1 MAVYGRIEEVSET
14 IQSNEIEN
22 RLDRN
27 LESHVEK
34 EEQVAFPFFRLII
47 GSTIATVFSVVIPL
61 LLDMVSPSQ
70 AQDLYIGWALHQGG
84 QLYSSYY
91 AGQGLLY
98 YLLLY
103 ITQGG
108 ILFALVEWLAL
119 LGGGY
124 FLFSATDYLTGQ
136 RDQAKQLLTIFYI
149 LVSGLGFGGGYATI
163 LALPFLFAG
172 FSLVA
177 RYLSNPNNDKG
188 FLRLGILLALSFFIE
203 PLTSLLFTVVVTIGL
218 FIFNVGHGRFIHGIY
233 QFFTTAL
240 GFSLLFYPLGYY
252 VIISGG
258 FGEALGSLLYPIDSL
273 QIFTNP
279 QLIDHLLFYGLLT
292 FGLGALVLV
301 FLGLFQSKASRLYV
315 ISVPASF
322 VFLFALVLLIFS
334 QEPLHGSRLILILP
348 FLLLLLMTSIRG
360 KHSSRGDRRRRRE
373 EVPNLWKKFMRG
385 NLYLPILVVVYLIA
399 VPFVARFVLH
409 PASYSEQHQ
418 VVDRIRQETSEGD
431 QIYIWDS
438 HVQIYKES
446 QRLSGSMFPSPLLYT
461 NTEENKT
468 SLINDLK
475 ENQPKVIVVN
485 DKVALWSEVE
495 TLLKENYQQVKTD
508 YSEFKVYK
516 IKQ

>member
-14 IQSNEIEN
+14 IQSNDIEN

-47 GSTIATVFSVVIPL
+47 GSTIATFFSVVIPL
-61 LLDMVSPSQ
+61 LFDMVSPSQ
-70 AQDLYIGWALHQGG
+70 AQDLYIGWAWHQGG

-91 AGQGLLY
+91 ASHGLIY

-124 FLFSATDYLTGQ
+124 FLFSSTDYLTGQ
-136 RDQAKQLLTIFYI
+136 REQAKQLLTIFYI

-172 FSLVA
+172 FSFIA
-177 RYLSNPNNDKG
+177 AYLSNPNHDKG
-188 FLRLGILLALSFFIE
+188 FLRLGIFLALSFFIE
-203 PLTSLLFTVVVTIGL
+203 PLTSLFFIAVVTIGL
-218 FIFNVGHGRFIHGIY
+218 FVFNVGHGRLAHGVY
-233 QFFTTAL
+233 QFFAAAL
-240 GFSLLFYPLGYY
+240 GFSLIFYPVGYY
-252 VIISGG
+252 VLASGG

-273 QIFTNP
+273 QVLNP
-279 QLIDHLLFYGLLT
+279 QLMDNVVFYGLLT
-292 FGLGALVLV
+292 FGLGALFLV
-301 FLGLFQSKASRLYV
+301 FLGLFQSKTSRLYV

-322 VFLFALVLLIFS
+322 TFLFVLALLLFS

-348 FLLLLLMTSIRG
+348 FLLLLLITSIRG
-360 KHSSRGDRRRRRE
+360 EHSGRIARRRRRE
-373 EVPNLWKKFMRG
+373 EVPTLWKKFMKG

-418 VVDRIRQETSEGD
+418 VVDRVKQETSEGD

-446 QRLSGSMFPSPLLYT
+446 QRLAGSMFPSPLLYT

-475 ENQPKVIVVN
+475 ENQPKLIVVN
-485 DKVALWSEVE
+485 DKVAFWSEVE

-508 YSEFKVYK
+508 YSESKVYK
-516 IKQ
+516 LK

>member
-47 GSTIATVFSVVIPL
+47 GSTIATIFSVVLPL

-108 ILFALVEWLAL
+108 ILFALVEWLAF

-124 FLFSATDYLTGQ
+124 FLLSATDYLTGQ

-163 LALPFLFAG
+163 LALPFLIAG

-177 RYLSNPNNDKG
+177 GYLANPNHDKG
-188 FLRLGILLALSFFIE
+188 FLRLGIFLALAFFIE

-218 FIFNVGHGRFIHGIY
+218 FVFNVGHGRFIHGIY
-233 QFFTTAL
+233 QFFATAL

-258 FGEALGSLLYPIDSL
+258 FGEAQESLLYPITSL
-273 QIFTNP
+273 QIFTNS
-279 QLIDHLLFYGLLT
+279 QLMDHLLFYGLLT
-292 FGLGALVLV
+292 FGLGALVLI

-322 VFLFALVLLIFS
+322 VFLFGLLLLIFS
-334 QEPLHGSRLILILP
+334 QEPLHGSHLILILP

-360 KHSSRGDRRRRRE
+360 EHSGRMARRRRRE
-373 EVPNLWKKFMRG
+373 EVPTLWKKFMRG

-418 VVDRIRQETSEGD
+418 VVDRIKQETSEGD
-431 QIYIWDS
+431 RIYIWDS

-446 QRLSGSMFPSPLLYT
+446 QRLAGSMFLSPLLYT

-475 ENQPKVIVVN
+475 ENQPKMILVN
-485 DKVALWSEVE
+485 DKVPVWSEVE
-495 TLLKENYQQVKTD
+495 TILKENYQQVKTD

-516 IKQ
+516 IK

>member
-47 GSTIATVFSVVIPL
+47 GSTIATFFSVVIPL

-70 AQDLYIGWALHQGG
+70 AQDLYIGWAWHQGG

-91 AGQGLLY
+91 ASHGLIY

-124 FLFSATDYLTGQ
+124 FLFSSTDYLTGQ
-136 RDQAKQLLTIFYI
+136 REQAKQLLTIFYI

-172 FSLVA
+172 FSFIA
-177 RYLSNPNNDKG
+177 AYLSNPNHDKG
-188 FLRLGILLALSFFIE
+188 FLRLGIFLALSFFIE
-203 PLTSLLFTVVVTIGL
+203 PLTSLFFIAVVTIGL
-218 FIFNVGHGRFIHGIY
+218 FVFNVGHGRLAHGVY
-233 QFFTTAL
+233 QFFAAAL
-240 GFSLLFYPLGYY
+240 GFSLIFYPVGYY
-252 VIISGG
+252 VLASGG

-273 QIFTNP
+273 QVLNP
-279 QLIDHLLFYGLLT
+279 QLMDNVVFYGLLT
-292 FGLGALVLV
+292 FGLGALFLV

-322 VFLFALVLLIFS
+322 TFLFVLALLLFS

-348 FLLLLLMTSIRG
+348 FLLLLLITSIRG
-360 KHSSRGDRRRRRE
+360 EHSGRIARRRRRE
-373 EVPNLWKKFMRG
+373 EVPTLWKKFMRG

-418 VVDRIRQETSEGD
+418 VVDRIKQETSEGD

-446 QRLSGSMFPSPLLYT
+446 QRLAGSMFSSPLFYT

-475 ENQPKVIVVN
+475 ENQPKLIVVN
-485 DKVALWSEVE
+485 DKVPVWSEVE

-516 IKQ
+516 IK

>member
-34 EEQVAFPFFRLII
+34 EERVAFPFFRLII
-47 GSTIATVFSVVIPL
+47 GSTIATIFSVVIPL

-177 RYLSNPNNDKG
+177 GYLSNPNHDKG
-188 FLRLGILLALSFFIE
+188 FLRLGIFLALSFFIE
-203 PLTSLLFTVVVTIGL
+203 PLTSLLFTAVVTIGL
-218 FIFNVGHGRFIHGIY
+218 FVFNVGHGRFIHGIY

-258 FGEALGSLLYPIDSL
+258 FEEALSRFLYPFTSMMA
-273 QIFTNP
+273 FTNP
-279 QLIDHLLFYGLLT
+279 QLAENALFYGLLT
-292 FGLGALVLV
+292 FGLGTFILV

-315 ISVPASF
+315 VSVPASF
-322 VFLFALVLLIFS
+322 VFLFALVLLLFS

-360 KHSSRGDRRRRRE
+360 KHSARGARYRRRE

-385 NLYLPILVVVYLIA
+385 NLYLPILVVFYLIV

-409 PASYSEQHQ
+409 PASYGEQHQ
-418 VVDRIRQETSEGD
+418 VVDRVKQETSEGD
-431 QIYIWDS
+431 KIYIWDS
-438 HVQIYKES
+438 HVQMYKES
-446 QRLSGSMFPSPLLYT
+446 QRLAGSMFTSPLLYT
-461 NTEENKT
+461 NTEENKA
-468 SLINDLK
+468 SLIHDLK
-475 ENQPKVIVVN
+475 ENQPKLIVVN

-495 TLLKENYQQVKTD
+495 TLLKENYQPVKAD

-516 IKQ
+516 IK

>member
-47 GSTIATVFSVVIPL
+47 GSTIATFFSVVIPL

-70 AQDLYIGWALHQGG
+70 AQDLYIGWAWHQGG

-91 AGQGLLY
+91 ASHGLIY

-124 FLFSATDYLTGQ
+124 FLFSSTDYLTGQ
-136 RDQAKQLLTIFYI
+136 REQAKQLLTIFYI

-172 FSLVA
+172 FSFIA
-177 RYLSNPNNDKG
+177 AYLSNPNHDKG
-188 FLRLGILLALSFFIE
+188 FLRLGIFLALSFFIE
-203 PLTSLLFTVVVTIGL
+203 PLTSLFFIAVVTIGL
-218 FIFNVGHGRFIHGIY
+218 FVFNVGHGRLAHGVY
-233 QFFTTAL
+233 QFFAAAL
-240 GFSLLFYPLGYY
+240 GFSLIFYPVGYY
-252 VIISGG
+252 VLASGG

-273 QIFTNP
+273 QVLNP
-279 QLIDHLLFYGLLT
+279 QLMDNVVFYGLLT
-292 FGLGALVLV
+292 FGLGALFLV

-322 VFLFALVLLIFS
+322 TFLFVLALLLFS

-360 KHSSRGDRRRRRE
+360 EHSGRIARRRRRE
-373 EVPNLWKKFMRG
+373 EVPTLWKKFMRG

-399 VPFVARFVLH
+399 IPLVARFVLH

-418 VVDRIRQETSEGD
+418 VVDRIKQETSEGD

-446 QRLSGSMFPSPLLYT
+446 QRLAGSMFSSPLLYT

-475 ENQPKVIVVN
+475 ENQSKMILVN
-485 DKVALWSEVE
+485 DKVPVWSEVE
-495 TLLKENYQQVKTD
+495 TILKENYQQVKTD

-516 IKQ
+516 IK

>member
-47 GSTIATVFSVVIPL
+47 GSTIATIFSVVLPL

-108 ILFALVEWLAL
+108 ILFALVEWLAF

-177 RYLSNPNNDKG
+177 RYLSNPNHDKG
-188 FLRLGILLALSFFIE
+188 FLRLGIFLALAFFIE

-218 FIFNVGHGRFIHGIY
+218 FVFNVGHGRFIHGIY
-233 QFFTTAL
+233 QFFATAL

-258 FGEALGSLLYPIDSL
+258 FGEAQESLLYPITSL
-273 QIFTNP
+273 QIFTNS
-279 QLIDHLLFYGLLT
+279 QLMDHLLFYGLLT
-292 FGLGALVLV
+292 FGLGALVLI

-322 VFLFALVLLIFS
+322 VFLFGLVLLIFS
-334 QEPLHGSRLILILP
+334 QEPLHGSHLILILP

-360 KHSSRGDRRRRRE
+360 KHSDRGARCRRRE
-373 EVPNLWKKFMRG
+373 GVPTLWKKFMRG

-418 VVDRIRQETSEGD
+418 VVDRIKQETSEGD
-431 QIYIWDS
+431 RIYIWDS

-446 QRLSGSMFPSPLLYT
+446 QRLAGSMFSSPLLYT
-461 NTEENKT
+461 NIEENKT

-475 ENQPKVIVVN
+475 ENQPKMILVN
-485 DKVALWSEVE
+485 DKVPVWSEVE
-495 TLLKENYQQVKTD
+495 TILKENYQPVKTD

-516 IKQ
+516 IK

>member
-47 GSTIATVFSVVIPL
+47 GSTIATIFSVILPL

-124 FLFSATDYLTGQ
+124 FLFSSTEYLTGQ
-136 RDQAKQLLTIFYI
+136 REQAKQLLTIFYI
-149 LVSGLGFGGGYATI
+149 LVSGIGFGGGYATI
-163 LALPFLFAG
+163 VALPFLFAG

-177 RYLSNPNNDKG
+177 PYLSNPNHDKG
-188 FLRLGILLALSFFIE
+188 FLRLGIFLALSFFIE
-203 PLTSLLFTVVVTIGL
+203 PLTSLFFIAVVTIGL
-218 FIFNVGHGRFIHGIY
+218 FVFNVGHGRLAHGVY
-233 QFFTTAL
+233 QFFAAAL
-240 GFSLLFYPLGYY
+240 GFSLIFYPVGYY
-252 VIISGG
+252 VLASGG

-273 QIFTNP
+273 QVLNP
-279 QLIDHLLFYGLLT
+279 QLMDNVVFYGLLT
-292 FGLGALVLV
+292 FGLGALFLV

-322 VFLFALVLLIFS
+322 TFLFVLALLLFS

-360 KHSSRGDRRRRRE
+360 KHSARGARRLRRE
-373 EVPNLWKKFMRG
+373 DVPTLWKKFMKG

-399 VPFVARFVLH
+399 IPFVARFVLH
-409 PASYSEQHQ
+409 PASYREQHQ
-418 VVDRIRQETSEGD
+418 VVDRVKQEVSEGD

-438 HVQIYKES
+438 HVQMYKES
-446 QRLSGSMFPSPLLYT
+446 QRLAGSMFTSPLLYT
-461 NTEENKT
+461 NTEENKAG
-468 SLINDLK
+468 LIHDLK
-475 ENQPKVIVVN
+475 ENQPKLVVVN

-516 IKQ
+516 IK

>member
-1 MAVYGRIEEVSET
+1 MAVYGRIEEVSEM

-47 GSTIATVFSVVIPL
+47 GSTIATIFSVVLPL

-91 AGQGLLY
+91 AGQGLIY

-108 ILFALVEWLAL
+108 ILFALVEWLAF

-136 RDQAKQLLTIFYI
+136 RDQAKQFLTIFYI

-177 RYLSNPNNDKG
+177 RYLSNPNHDKG
-188 FLRLGILLALSFFIE
+188 FLRLGIFLALAFFIE

-218 FIFNVGHGRFIHGIY
+218 FVFNVRHGRFIHGIY
-233 QFFTTAL
+233 QFFATAL

-258 FGEALGSLLYPIDSL
+258 FGEAQESLLYPITSL
-273 QIFTNP
+273 QIFTNS
-279 QLIDHLLFYGLLT
+279 QLMDHLLFYGLLT
-292 FGLGALVLV
+292 FGLGALVLI

-322 VFLFALVLLIFS
+322 VFLFGLVLLIFS
-334 QEPLHGSRLILILP
+334 QEPLHGSHLILILP

-360 KHSSRGDRRRRRE
+360 EHSGRMARRRRRE
-373 EVPNLWKKFMRG
+373 EVPTLWKKFMRG
-385 NLYLPILVVVYLIA
+385 NLYLPIIVVVYLIA

-418 VVDRIRQETSEGD
+418 VVDRIKQETSEGD
-431 QIYIWDS
+431 RIYIWDS

-446 QRLSGSMFPSPLLYT
+446 QRLAGSMFSSPLLYT

-475 ENQPKVIVVN
+475 ENQPKMILVN
-485 DKVALWSEVE
+485 DKVPVWSEVE
-495 TLLKENYQQVKTD
+495 TILKENYQQIKTD

-516 IKQ
+516 IK

>member
-14 IQSNEIEN
+14 IQSDGIEN

-27 LESHVEK
+27 LESNLEK
-34 EEQVAFPFFRLII
+34 EERLAFPFFRLII
-47 GSTIATVFSVVIPL
+47 GSTIATVFSVVLPL

-91 AGQGLLY
+91 ASQGLLY

-124 FLFSATDYLTGQ
+124 FLFSATNYLTGQ
-136 RDQAKQLLTIFYI
+136 RDQAKQLLTIFYL

-163 LALPFLFAG
+163 VALPFLFAG

-177 RYLSNPNNDKG
+177 GYLANPNHDKG
-188 FLRLGILLALSFFIE
+188 FLRLGIFLALSFFIE
-203 PLTSLLFTVVVTIGL
+203 PLTSLLFIAVVTIGL
-218 FIFNVGHGRFIHGIY
+218 LVFNIGHGRFIHGIY
-233 QFFTTAL
+233 QFFATAL

-258 FGEALGSLLYPIDSL
+258 FGEAQESLLYPITSL
-273 QIFTNP
+273 QIFTNS
-279 QLIDHLLFYGLLT
+279 QLMDHLLFYGLLT
-292 FGLGALVLV
+292 FVLGALVLI

-322 VFLFALVLLIFS
+322 VFLFGLVLLIFS
-334 QEPLHGSRLILILP
+334 QEPLHGSHLILILP

-360 KHSSRGDRRRRRE
+360 EHSGRMARRRRRE
-373 EVPNLWKKFMRG
+373 EVPTLWKKFMRG

-399 VPFVARFVLH
+399 VPFVARLVLH

-418 VVDRIRQETSEGD
+418 VVDRIKQETSEGD

-446 QRLSGSMFPSPLLYT
+446 QRLAGSMFSSPLLYT

-475 ENQPKVIVVN
+475 ENQPKMILVN
-485 DKVALWSEVE
+485 DKVPVWSEVE
-495 TLLKENYQQVKTD
+495 TILKENYQQVKTD

-516 IKQ
+516 IK

>member
-91 AGQGLLY
+91 ASHGLLY

-136 RDQAKQLLTIFYI
+136 RDQAKQLLIIFYI

-163 LALPFLFAG
+163 LALPFLLAG

-188 FLRLGILLALSFFIE
+188 FLRLGLLLALSFFIE
-203 PLTSLLFTVVVTIGL
+203 PLTSLLFTAVVTIGL
-218 FIFNVGHGRFIHGIY
+218 FVFNVGHGRFIHGIY
-233 QFFTTAL
+233 QFFAAAL
-240 GFSLLFYPLGYY
+240 GFSLIFYPVGYY
-252 VIISGG
+252 VLASGG
-258 FGEALGSLLYPIDSL
+258 FGEALGSLLYPVDSL

-292 FGLGALVLV
+292 FGLGALVLI

-322 VFLFALVLLIFS
+322 VFLFGLLLLIFS
-334 QEPLHGSRLILILP
+334 QEPLHGSHLILILP

-360 KHSSRGDRRRRRE
+360 EHSGRMARRRRRE
-373 EVPNLWKKFMRG
+373 EVPTLWKKFMRG

-418 VVDRIRQETSEGD
+418 VVDRIKQETSEGD
-431 QIYIWDS
+431 RIYIWDS

-446 QRLSGSMFPSPLLYT
+446 QRLAGSMFSSPLLYT

-475 ENQPKVIVVN
+475 ENQPKMILVN
-485 DKVALWSEVE
+485 DKVPVWSEVE
-495 TLLKENYQQVKTD
+495 TILKENYQQVKTD

-516 IKQ
+516 IK

>member
-22 RLDRN
+22 RLDKN
-27 LESHVEK
+27 LESNLEK
-34 EEQVAFPFFRLII
+34 EERLAFPFFRLII
-47 GSTIATVFSVVIPL
+47 GSTIATVFSVVLPL

-103 ITQGG
+103 ITKGG

-163 LALPFLFAG
+163 VALPFLFAG

-177 RYLSNPNNDKG
+177 RYLSNPNHDKG
-188 FLRLGILLALSFFIE
+188 FLRLGLFLALSFFIE
-203 PLTSLLFTVVVTIGL
+203 PLTSLLFTVVVMIGL
-218 FIFNVGHGRFIHGIY
+218 LVFNVGHGRFIHGIY
-233 QFFTTAL
+233 QFFATAL

-258 FGEALGSLLYPIDSL
+258 FGEALSRFLYPFTSMIT
-273 QIFTNP
+273 FTNP
-279 QLIDHLLFYGLLT
+279 QLVENTLFYGLLT
-292 FGLGALVLV
+292 FGLGAFILI
-301 FLGLFQSKASRLYV
+301 FLGLFQSKASKLYV

-322 VFLFALVLLIFS
+322 VFLFVLALLLFS

-348 FLLLLLMTSIRG
+348 FLLLLLMASIRG
-360 KHSSRGDRRRRRE
+360 EHSGRIARRRRRE
-373 EVPNLWKKFMRG
+373 EVPTLWKKFMRG
-385 NLYLPILVVVYLIA
+385 NLYLPLLVVFYLIA
-399 VPFVARFVLH
+399 VSFVARFVLH

-418 VVDRIRQETSEGD
+418 VVDRIKQETSEGD

-446 QRLSGSMFPSPLLYT
+446 QRLAGSMFSSPLLYT

-475 ENQPKVIVVN
+475 ENQPKMILVN
-485 DKVALWSEVE
+485 DKVPVWSEVE
-495 TLLKENYQQVKTD
+495 TILKENYQQVKTD

-516 IKQ
+516 IK

>member
-1 MAVYGRIEEVSET
+1 MAVYGRIEEVFET

-27 LESHVEK
+27 IESHVEK

-203 PLTSLLFTVVVTIGL
+203 PLTSLLFTAVVTIGL
-218 FIFNVGHGRFIHGIY
+218 FVFNVGHGRFIHGIY

-258 FGEALGSLLYPIDSL
+258 FGEALSRFLYPFTSMMA
-273 QIFTNP
+273 FTNP
-279 QLIDHLLFYGLLT
+279 QLAENALFYGLLT
-292 FGLGALVLV
+292 FGLGTFILV

-322 VFLFALVLLIFS
+322 VLLFVLALLILS
-334 QEPLHGSRLILILP
+334 RELLYGSHLILILP

-360 KHSSRGDRRRRRE
+360 KHSARGARCRRRE
-373 EVPNLWKKFMRG
+373 EVPTLWKKFMRG
-385 NLYLPILVVVYLIA
+385 NLYLPILVVFYLIA
-399 VPFVARFVLH
+399 VPFVSRFVLH

-495 TLLKENYQQVKTD
+495 TLLKENYQQLKTD

-516 IKQ
+516 TK

>member
-1 MAVYGRIEEVSET
+1 MAVYGRIEEVSEM

-47 GSTIATVFSVVIPL
+47 GSTIATIFSVVLPL

-91 AGQGLLY
+91 AGQGLIY

-108 ILFALVEWLAL
+108 ILFALVEWLAF

-188 FLRLGILLALSFFIE
+188 FLRLGILFALSFFIE
-203 PLTSLLFTVVVTIGL
+203 PLTSLLFTAVVTIGL
-218 FIFNVGHGRFIHGIY
+218 FVFNVGHGRFIHGIY
-233 QFFTTAL
+233 QFFAAAL

-258 FGEALGSLLYPIDSL
+258 FGEAQESLLYPITSL
-273 QIFTNP
+273 QIFTNS
-279 QLIDHLLFYGLLT
+279 QLMDHLLFYGLLT
-292 FGLGALVLV
+292 FGLGALVLI

-322 VFLFALVLLIFS
+322 VFLFGLLLLIFS
-334 QEPLHGSRLILILP
+334 QEPLHGSHLILILP

-360 KHSSRGDRRRRRE
+360 EHSGRMARRRRRE
-373 EVPNLWKKFMRG
+373 EVPTLWKKFMRG

-418 VVDRIRQETSEGD
+418 VVDRIKQETSEGD
-431 QIYIWDS
+431 RIYIWDS

-446 QRLSGSMFPSPLLYT
+446 QRLAGSMFSSPLLYT

-475 ENQPKVIVVN
+475 ENQPKMILVN
-485 DKVALWSEVE
+485 DKVPVWSEVE
-495 TLLKENYQQVKTD
+495 TILKENYQQVKTD

-516 IKQ
+516 IK

>member
-1 MAVYGRIEEVSET
+1 MAAYGRIEEVSEM

-47 GSTIATVFSVVIPL
+47 GSTIATIFSVVLPL

-70 AQDLYIGWALHQGG
+70 AQDLYIGWALHRGG

-91 AGQGLLY
+91 AGQGLIY

-108 ILFALVEWLAL
+108 ILFALVEWLAF

-177 RYLSNPNNDKG
+177 RYLSNPNHDKG

-218 FIFNVGHGRFIHGIY
+218 FVFNVRHGRFIHGIY

-292 FGLGALVLV
+292 FGLGALVLI

-322 VFLFALVLLIFS
+322 VFLFGLVLLIFS
-334 QEPLHGSRLILILP
+334 QEPLHGSHLILILP

-360 KHSSRGDRRRRRE
+360 EHSGRMARRRRRE
-373 EVPNLWKKFMRG
+373 EVPTLWKKFMRG

-418 VVDRIRQETSEGD
+418 VVDRIKQETSEGD
-431 QIYIWDS
+431 RIYIWDS

-446 QRLSGSMFPSPLLYT
+446 QRLAGSMFSSPLLYT

-475 ENQPKVIVVN
+475 ENQPKMILVN
-485 DKVALWSEVE
+485 DKVPVWSEVE
-495 TLLKENYQQVKTD
+495 TILKENYQQIKTD

-516 IKQ
+516 IK

>member
-47 GSTIATVFSVVIPL
+47 GSTIATIFSVVLPL

-136 RDQAKQLLTIFYI
+136 RDQAKQLLIIFYI

-163 LALPFLFAG
+163 LALPFLLAG

-188 FLRLGILLALSFFIE
+188 FLRLGLLLALSFFIE
-203 PLTSLLFTVVVTIGL
+203 PLTSLLFTAVVTIGL
-218 FIFNVGHGRFIHGIY
+218 FVFNVGHGRFIHGIY
-233 QFFTTAL
+233 QFFAAAL
-240 GFSLLFYPLGYY
+240 GFSLIFYPVGYY
-252 VIISGG
+252 VLASGG
-258 FGEALGSLLYPIDSL
+258 FGEALGSLLYPVDSL

-292 FGLGALVLV
+292 FGLGALVLI

-322 VFLFALVLLIFS
+322 VFLFGLLLLIFS
-334 QEPLHGSRLILILP
+334 QEPLHGSHLILILP

-360 KHSSRGDRRRRRE
+360 EHSGRMARRRRRE
-373 EVPNLWKKFMRG
+373 EVPTLWKKFMRG

-418 VVDRIRQETSEGD
+418 VVDRIKQETSEGD
-431 QIYIWDS
+431 RIYIWDS

-446 QRLSGSMFPSPLLYT
+446 QRLAGSMFSSPLLYT

-475 ENQPKVIVVN
+475 ENQPKMLLVN
-485 DKVALWSEVE
+485 DKVPVWSEVE
-495 TLLKENYQQVKTD
+495 TILKENYQQVKTD

-516 IKQ
+516 IK

>member
-1 MAVYGRIEEVSET
+1 MAVYGKIEEVSEM

-47 GSTIATVFSVVIPL
+47 GSTIATIFSVVLPL

-136 RDQAKQLLTIFYI
+136 RDQAKQLLIIFYI

-163 LALPFLFAG
+163 LALPFLLAG

-188 FLRLGILLALSFFIE
+188 FLRLGLLLALSFFIE
-203 PLTSLLFTVVVTIGL
+203 PLTSLLFTAVVTIGL
-218 FIFNVGHGRFIHGIY
+218 FVFNVGHGRFIHGIY
-233 QFFTTAL
+233 QFFAAAL
-240 GFSLLFYPLGYY
+240 GFSLIFYPVGYY
-252 VIISGG
+252 VLASGG
-258 FGEALGSLLYPIDSL
+258 FGEALGSLLYPVDSL

-292 FGLGALVLV
+292 FGLGALVLI

-322 VFLFALVLLIFS
+322 VFLFGLLLLIFS
-334 QEPLHGSRLILILP
+334 QEPLHGSHLILILP

-360 KHSSRGDRRRRRE
+360 EHSGRMARRRRRE
-373 EVPNLWKKFMRG
+373 EVPTLWKKFMRG

-418 VVDRIRQETSEGD
+418 VVDRIKQETSEGD
-431 QIYIWDS
+431 RIYIWDS

-446 QRLSGSMFPSPLLYT
+446 QRLAGSMFSSPLLYT

-475 ENQPKVIVVN
+475 ENQPTMILVN
-485 DKVALWSEVE
+485 DKVPVWSEVE
-495 TLLKENYQQVKTD
+495 TILKENYQQVKTD

-516 IKQ
+516 IK

>member
-14 IQSNEIEN
+14 IQSDGIEN

-27 LESHVEK
+27 LESNLEK
-34 EEQVAFPFFRLII
+34 EERLAFPFFRLII
-47 GSTIATVFSVVIPL
+47 GSTIATIFSVVLPL

-84 QLYSSYY
+84 QLYSNYY
-91 AGQGLLY
+91 TSQGLLY

-149 LVSGLGFGGGYATI
+149 LVSGLGFGGGYGTI

-172 FSLVA
+172 LSFIA
-177 RYLSNPNNDKG
+177 AYLSNPNHDKG
-188 FLRLGILLALSFFIE
+188 FLRLGIFLALAFFIE
-203 PLTSLLFTVVVTIGL
+203 PLTSLLFTAVVTIGL
-218 FIFNVGHGRFIHGIY
+218 FVFNVGHGRFAHGVY
-233 QFFTTAL
+233 QFFAASL
-240 GFSLLFYPLGYY
+240 GFSLIFYPVGYY
-252 VIISGG
+252 VLVSGG
-258 FGEALGSLLYPIDSL
+258 FGEAQESLLYPITSF
-273 QIFTNP
+273 QIFTNS
-279 QLIDHLLFYGLLT
+279 QLMDHLLFYGLLT
-292 FGLGALVLV
+292 FGLGALILV
-301 FLGLFQSKASRLYV
+301 FLGLFQSKVSKLYV

-360 KHSSRGDRRRRRE
+360 KHSARGARRRRRE
-373 EVPNLWKKFMRG
+373 EIPTLWKKFMRG

-399 VPFVARFVLH
+399 IPFVARFVLH

-438 HVQIYKES
+438 HVQMYKES
-446 QRLSGSMFPSPLLYT
+446 QRLAGSMFPSPLL
-461 NTEENKT
+461 
-468 SLINDLK
+468 
-475 ENQPKVIVVN
+475 
-485 DKVALWSEVE
+485 
-495 TLLKENYQQVKTD
+495 
-508 YSEFKVYK
+508 
-516 IKQ
+516 

>member
-34 EEQVAFPFFRLII
+34 EEQVAFPFFRLVI
-47 GSTIATVFSVVIPL
+47 GSMVATMFSVVVPL

-124 FLFSATDYLTGQ
+124 FLFSSTDYLTGQ
-136 RDQAKQLLTIFYI
+136 REQAKQLLIIFYI
-149 LVSGLGFGGGYATI
+149 LVSGIGFGGGYATI

-172 FSLVA
+172 FSFVA
-177 RYLSNPNNDKG
+177 AYLSNPNHDKG
-188 FLRLGILLALSFFIE
+188 FLRLGIFLALSFFIE
-203 PLTSLLFTVVVTIGL
+203 PLTSLLFTAVVTIGL
-218 FIFNVGHGRFIHGIY
+218 FVFNVGHGRLVHGVY
-233 QFFTTAL
+233 QFFAAAL

-258 FGEALGSLLYPIDSL
+258 FGEAQESLLYPITSL
-273 QIFTNP
+273 QIFTNS
-279 QLIDHLLFYGLLT
+279 QLMDHLLFYGLLT
-292 FGLGALVLV
+292 FGLGALVLI

-322 VFLFALVLLIFS
+322 VFLFGLVLLIFS
-334 QEPLHGSRLILILP
+334 QEPLHGSHLILILP

-360 KHSSRGDRRRRRE
+360 EHSGRMARRRRRE
-373 EVPNLWKKFMRG
+373 EVPTLWKKFMRG

-409 PASYSEQHQ
+409 PASYSEQYQ
-418 VVDRIRQETSEGD
+418 VVDRIKQETSEGD

-446 QRLSGSMFPSPLLYT
+446 QRLAGSMFSSPLLYT

-475 ENQPKVIVVN
+475 ENQPKMILVN
-485 DKVALWSEVE
+485 DKVPVWSEVE
-495 TLLKENYQQVKTD
+495 TILKENYQQVKTD

-516 IKQ
+516 IK

>member
-1 MAVYGRIEEVSET
+1 MAVYGRIEEVSEM

-47 GSTIATVFSVVIPL
+47 GSTIATIFSVVLPL

-91 AGQGLLY
+91 AGQGLIY

-108 ILFALVEWLAL
+108 ILFALVEWLAF

-177 RYLSNPNNDKG
+177 RYLSNPNHDKG
-188 FLRLGILLALSFFIE
+188 FLRLGIFLALAFFIE

-218 FIFNVGHGRFIHGIY
+218 FVFNVGHGRFIHGIY
-233 QFFTTAL
+233 QFFATAL

-258 FGEALGSLLYPIDSL
+258 FGEAQESLLYPITSL
-273 QIFTNP
+273 QIFTNS
-279 QLIDHLLFYGLLT
+279 QLMDHLLFYGLLT
-292 FGLGALVLV
+292 FGLGALVLI

-322 VFLFALVLLIFS
+322 VFLFGLVLLIFS

-360 KHSSRGDRRRRRE
+360 EHSGRMARRRRRE
-373 EVPNLWKKFMRG
+373 EVPTLWKKFMRG
-385 NLYLPILVVVYLIA
+385 NLYLPILVVVYLIT

-418 VVDRIRQETSEGD
+418 VVDRIKQETSERD
-431 QIYIWDS
+431 RIYIWDS

-446 QRLSGSMFPSPLLYT
+446 QRLAGSMFSSPLLYT
-461 NTEENKT
+461 NIEENKT

-475 ENQPKVIVVN
+475 ENQPKMILVN
-485 DKVALWSEVE
+485 DKVPVWSEVE
-495 TLLKENYQQVKTD
+495 TILKENYQQLKAD

-516 IKQ
+516 IK

>member
-14 IQSNEIEN
+14 IQSDGIEN

-27 LESHVEK
+27 LESNLGK
-34 EEQVAFPFFRLII
+34 EERLAFPFFRLII
-47 GSTIATVFSVVIPL
+47 GSTIATVFSVVLPL

-177 RYLSNPNNDKG
+177 HYLSNPNNDKG

-203 PLTSLLFTVVVTIGL
+203 PLTSLLFTAVVTIGL
-218 FIFNVGHGRFIHGIY
+218 FVFNVGHGRFIHGIY

-258 FGEALGSLLYPIDSL
+258 FEEALSRFLYPFTSMMA
-273 QIFTNP
+273 FTNP
-279 QLIDHLLFYGLLT
+279 QLAENALFYGLLT
-292 FGLGALVLV
+292 FGLGTFILV

-322 VFLFALVLLIFS
+322 VLLFILALLLLS
-334 QEPLHGSRLILILP
+334 REPLHGSHLILILP

-360 KHSSRGDRRRRRE
+360 KHSARGARCRRRE
-373 EVPNLWKKFMRG
+373 EVPTLWKKFMRG
-385 NLYLPILVVVYLIA
+385 NLYLPILVVFYLIA

-516 IKQ
+516 IK

>member
-22 RLDRN
+22 RLDKN
-27 LESHVEK
+27 LESNLEK
-34 EEQVAFPFFRLII
+34 EERLAFPFFRLII
-47 GSTIATVFSVVIPL
+47 GSTIATIFSVVLPL

-91 AGQGLLY
+91 ASQGILY

-163 LALPFLFAG
+163 VALPFLFAG

-177 RYLSNPNNDKG
+177 RYLSNPNHDKG
-188 FLRLGILLALSFFIE
+188 FLRLGIFLALAFFIE

-218 FIFNVGHGRFIHGIY
+218 FVFNVGHGRFIHGIY
-233 QFFTTAL
+233 QFFATAL

-258 FGEALGSLLYPIDSL
+258 FGEALGSLLYPIASL
-273 QIFTNP
+273 QVFANP
-279 QLIDHLLFYGLLT
+279 KLMDNVVFYGLLT
-292 FGLGALVLV
+292 FGLGALFLV

-322 VFLFALVLLIFS
+322 VFLFVLALLLFS

-360 KHSSRGDRRRRRE
+360 EHSGRIARRRRRE
-373 EVPNLWKKFMRG
+373 EVPTLWKKFMRG
-385 NLYLPILVVVYLIA
+385 NLYLPILVVVYLITI
-399 VPFVARFVLH
+399 PLVARFVLH
-409 PASYSEQHQ
+409 PVSYSEQHQ
-418 VVDRIRQETSEGD
+418 VVDRIKQETSEGD

-438 HVQIYKES
+438 YVQIYKES
-446 QRLSGSMFPSPLLYT
+446 QRLAGSMFLSPLLYT

-495 TLLKENYQQVKTD
+495 TLLKGNYQQVKTD

-516 IKQ
+516 IK

>member
-27 LESHVEK
+27 LEFHAEK
-34 EEQVAFPFFRLII
+34 EEQVAFPFFKLIM
-47 GSTIATVFSVVIPL
+47 GSTIATIFSVVLPL

-91 AGQGLLY
+91 ASHGLIY

-108 ILFALVEWLAL
+108 ILFALVEWLAF

-177 RYLSNPNNDKG
+177 RYLSNPNHDKG
-188 FLRLGILLALSFFIE
+188 FLRLGIFLALSFFIE
-203 PLTSLLFTVVVTIGL
+203 PLTSLLFIVAITVGL
-218 FIFNVGHGRFIHGIY
+218 LVFNIGHGRFIHGIY
-233 QFFTTAL
+233 QFFATAL

-258 FGEALGSLLYPIDSL
+258 FGEAQESILYPITSL
-273 QIFTNP
+273 QIFTNS
-279 QLIDHLLFYGLLT
+279 QLMDHLLFYGLLT
-292 FGLGALVLV
+292 FGLGALVLI

-322 VFLFALVLLIFS
+322 VFLFGLVLLIFS

-360 KHSSRGDRRRRRE
+360 KHSARGARRSRRE
-373 EVPNLWKKFMRG
+373 EVPTLWKKFMKG

-399 VPFVARFVLH
+399 IPFVARFVLH
-409 PASYSEQHQ
+409 PASYREQHQ
-418 VVDRIRQETSEGD
+418 VVDRVKQETSEGD

-438 HVQIYKES
+438 HVQMYKES
-446 QRLSGSMFPSPLLYT
+446 QRLAGSMFPSPLLFT
-461 NTEENKT
+461 STEENKT

-485 DKVALWSEVE
+485 DKVAVWSEVE
-495 TLLKENYQQVKTD
+495 TLLKENYQPVKTD

-516 IKQ
+516 IK

>member
-1 MAVYGRIEEVSET
+1 MSVYGRVEEVSET

-136 RDQAKQLLTIFYI
+136 RDQAKQLLIIFYI

-163 LALPFLFAG
+163 LALPFLLAG

-203 PLTSLLFTVVVTIGL
+203 PLTSLLFTAVVTIGL
-218 FIFNVGHGRFIHGIY
+218 FVFNVGHGRFIHGIY
-233 QFFTTAL
+233 QFFAAAL
-240 GFSLLFYPLGYY
+240 GFSLIFYPVGYY
-252 VIISGG
+252 VLASGG
-258 FGEALGSLLYPIDSL
+258 FGEALGSLLYPVDSL

-292 FGLGALVLV
+292 FGLGALVLI

-322 VFLFALVLLIFS
+322 VFLFGLVLLIFS
-334 QEPLHGSRLILILP
+334 QEPLHGSHLILILP

-360 KHSSRGDRRRRRE
+360 KHSDRGARCRRRE
-373 EVPNLWKKFMRG
+373 GVPTLWKKFMRG

-399 VPFVARFVLH
+399 IPFVARFVLH

-446 QRLSGSMFPSPLLYT
+446 QRLAGSMFPSPLLYT

-475 ENQPKVIVVN
+475 ENQPKLIVVN
-485 DKVALWSEVE
+485 DKVAVWSEVE

-516 IKQ
+516 IK

>member
-1 MAVYGRIEEVSET
+1 MAVYGRIEEVSEM

-47 GSTIATVFSVVIPL
+47 GSTIATIFSVVLPL

-91 AGQGLLY
+91 AGQGLIY

-108 ILFALVEWLAL
+108 ILFALVEWLAF

-177 RYLSNPNNDKG
+177 RYLSNPNHDKG
-188 FLRLGILLALSFFIE
+188 FLRLGIFLALAFFIE

-218 FIFNVGHGRFIHGIY
+218 FVFNVRHGRFIHGIY
-233 QFFTTAL
+233 QFFATAL

-258 FGEALGSLLYPIDSL
+258 FGEAQESLLYPITSL
-273 QIFTNP
+273 QIFTNS
-279 QLIDHLLFYGLLT
+279 QLMDHLLFYGLLT
-292 FGLGALVLV
+292 FGLGALVLI

-322 VFLFALVLLIFS
+322 VFLFGLVLLIFS
-334 QEPLHGSRLILILP
+334 QEPLHGSHLILILP

-360 KHSSRGDRRRRRE
+360 EHSGRMARRRRRE
-373 EVPNLWKKFMRG
+373 EVPTLWKKFMRG

-409 PASYSEQHQ
+409 PASYSEHHQ
-418 VVDRIRQETSEGD
+418 VVDRIKQETSEGD
-431 QIYIWDS
+431 RIYIWDS

-446 QRLSGSMFPSPLLYT
+446 QRLAGSMFSSPLLYT
-461 NTEENKT
+461 NTQEHKT

-475 ENQPKVIVVN
+475 ENQPKMILVN
-485 DKVALWSEVE
+485 DKVPVWSEVE
-495 TLLKENYQQVKTD
+495 TILKENYQQIKTD

-516 IKQ
+516 IK

>member
-47 GSTIATVFSVVIPL
+47 GSTIATFFSVVIPL

-70 AQDLYIGWALHQGG
+70 AQDLYIGWAWHQGG

-172 FSLVA
+172 LSFIA
-177 RYLSNPNNDKG
+177 AYLSNPNHDKG

-203 PLTSLLFTVVVTIGL
+203 PLTSLLFTAVVTIGL
-218 FIFNVGHGRFIHGIY
+218 FVFNVGHGRFIHGIY
-233 QFFTTAL
+233 QFFAAAL
-240 GFSLLFYPLGYY
+240 GFSLIFYPVGYY
-252 VIISGG
+252 VLASGG
-258 FGEALGSLLYPIDSL
+258 FGEALGSLLYPVDSL

-292 FGLGALVLV
+292 FGLGALILV
-301 FLGLFQSKASRLYV
+301 FLGLFQSKVSKLYV

-360 KHSSRGDRRRRRE
+360 KHSARGARRRRRE
-373 EVPNLWKKFMRG
+373 EIPTLWKKFMRG

-399 VPFVARFVLH
+399 IPFVARFVLH

-438 HVQIYKES
+438 HVQMYKES
-446 QRLSGSMFPSPLLYT
+446 QRLAGSMFPSPLLYT

-475 ENQPKVIVVN
+475 ENQPKLIVVN
-485 DKVALWSEVE
+485 DKVVLWSEVE

-508 YSEFKVYK
+508 YSALKLYK
-516 IKQ
+516 LK

>member
-1 MAVYGRIEEVSET
+1 MAVYGKIEEVSEM

-47 GSTIATVFSVVIPL
+47 GSTIATIFSVVLPL

-91 AGQGLLY
+91 AAQGLLY

-136 RDQAKQLLTIFYI
+136 RDQAKQLLTIFYL

-163 LALPFLFAG
+163 LALPFLIAG

-177 RYLSNPNNDKG
+177 GYLANPNHDKG
-188 FLRLGILLALSFFIE
+188 FLRLGIFLALAFFIE

-218 FIFNVGHGRFIHGIY
+218 FVFNVGHGRFIHGIY
-233 QFFTTAL
+233 QFFATAL

-258 FGEALGSLLYPIDSL
+258 FGEAQESLLYPITSL
-273 QIFTNP
+273 QIFTNS
-279 QLIDHLLFYGLLT
+279 QLMDHLLFYGLLT
-292 FGLGALVLV
+292 FGLGALVLI

-322 VFLFALVLLIFS
+322 VFLFGLVLLIFS
-334 QEPLHGSRLILILP
+334 QEPLHGSHLILILP

-360 KHSSRGDRRRRRE
+360 EHSGRMARRRRRE
-373 EVPNLWKKFMRG
+373 EVPTLWKKFMRG

-418 VVDRIRQETSEGD
+418 VVDRIKQETSEGD
-431 QIYIWDS
+431 RIYIWDS

-446 QRLSGSMFPSPLLYT
+446 QRLAGSMFLSPLLYT

-475 ENQPKVIVVN
+475 ENQPKMILVN
-485 DKVALWSEVE
+485 DKVPVWSEVE
-495 TLLKENYQQVKTD
+495 TILKENYQQVKTD

-516 IKQ
+516 IK

>member
-47 GSTIATVFSVVIPL
+47 GSTIATIFSVGLPL

-91 AGQGLLY
+91 ASQGLLY

-136 RDQAKQLLTIFYI
+136 RDQAKQLLTIFYT

-203 PLTSLLFTVVVTIGL
+203 PLTSLLFTAVVTIGL
-218 FIFNVGHGRFIHGIY
+218 FVFNVGHGRFIHGIY

-258 FGEALGSLLYPIDSL
+258 FEEALSRFLYPFTSMMA
-273 QIFTNP
+273 FTNP
-279 QLIDHLLFYGLLT
+279 QLAENALFYGLLT
-292 FGLGALVLV
+292 FGLGTFILV

-322 VFLFALVLLIFS
+322 VLLFVLALLLLS
-334 QEPLHGSRLILILP
+334 REPLHGSHLILILP

-360 KHSSRGDRRRRRE
+360 KHSARGARCRRRE

-385 NLYLPILVVVYLIA
+385 NLYLPILVVFYLIA

-409 PASYSEQHQ
+409 SASYSEQHQ

-446 QRLSGSMFPSPLLYT
+446 QRLAGSMFPSPLLYT

-475 ENQPKVIVVN
+475 ETQPKVIVVN

-495 TLLKENYQQVKTD
+495 ALLKENYQQLKTD

-516 IKQ
+516 TK

>member
-1 MAVYGRIEEVSET
+1 MAVYGRIEEVFET

-27 LESHVEK
+27 IESHVEK

-47 GSTIATVFSVVIPL
+47 GSTIATVFSVVLPL

-203 PLTSLLFTVVVTIGL
+203 PLTSLLFTAVVTIGL
-218 FIFNVGHGRFIHGIY
+218 FVFNVGHGRFIHGIY

-258 FGEALGSLLYPIDSL
+258 FGEALSRFLYPFTSMMA
-273 QIFTNP
+273 FTNP
-279 QLIDHLLFYGLLT
+279 QLAENALFYGLLT
-292 FGLGALVLV
+292 FGLGTFILV

-322 VFLFALVLLIFS
+322 VLLFVLALLILS
-334 QEPLHGSRLILILP
+334 RELLYGSHLILILP

-360 KHSSRGDRRRRRE
+360 KHSARGARCRRRE
-373 EVPNLWKKFMRG
+373 EVPTLWKKFMRG
-385 NLYLPILVVVYLIA
+385 NLYLPILVVFYLIA
-399 VPFVARFVLH
+399 VPFVSRFVLH

-495 TLLKENYQQVKTD
+495 TLLKENYQQLKTD

-516 IKQ
+516 TK

>member
-1 MAVYGRIEEVSET
+1 MAVYGRIEEVSEM

-22 RLDRN
+22 RFDRN

-47 GSTIATVFSVVIPL
+47 GSTIATIFSVVLPL

-91 AGQGLLY
+91 AGQGLIY

-108 ILFALVEWLAL
+108 ILFALVEWLAF

-149 LVSGLGFGGGYATI
+149 LVSGLSFGGGYATI

-177 RYLSNPNNDKG
+177 RYLSNPNHDKG
-188 FLRLGILLALSFFIE
+188 FLRLGIFLALAFFIE

-218 FIFNVGHGRFIHGIY
+218 FVFNVGHGRFIHGIY
-233 QFFTTAL
+233 QFFATAL

-258 FGEALGSLLYPIDSL
+258 FGEAQESLLYPITSL
-273 QIFTNP
+273 QIFTNS
-279 QLIDHLLFYGLLT
+279 QLMDHLLFYGLLT
-292 FGLGALVLV
+292 FGLGALVLI

-322 VFLFALVLLIFS
+322 VFLFGLVLLIFS
-334 QEPLHGSRLILILP
+334 QEPLHGSHLILILP

-360 KHSSRGDRRRRRE
+360 EHSGRMARRRRRE
-373 EVPNLWKKFMRG
+373 EVPTLWKKFMRG

-418 VVDRIRQETSEGD
+418 VVDRIKQETSEGD
-431 QIYIWDS
+431 RIYIWDS

-446 QRLSGSMFPSPLLYT
+446 QRLAGSMFSSPLLYT

-475 ENQPKVIVVN
+475 ENQPKMILVN
-485 DKVALWSEVE
+485 DKVPVWSEVE
-495 TLLKENYQQVKTD
+495 TILKENYQQIKTD

-516 IKQ
+516 IK

>member
-14 IQSNEIEN
+14 IQSNDIEN

-47 GSTIATVFSVVIPL
+47 GSTIATFFSVVIPL

-70 AQDLYIGWALHQGG
+70 AQDLYIGWAWHQGG

-91 AGQGLLY
+91 ASHGLIY

-124 FLFSATDYLTGQ
+124 FLFSSTDYLTGQ
-136 RDQAKQLLTIFYI
+136 REQAKQLLTIFYI

-172 FSLVA
+172 FSFIA
-177 RYLSNPNNDKG
+177 AYLSTPNHDKG
-188 FLRLGILLALSFFIE
+188 FLRLGIFLALSFFIE
-203 PLTSLLFTVVVTIGL
+203 PLTSLFFIAVVTIGL
-218 FIFNVGHGRFIHGIY
+218 FVFNVGHGRLAHGVY
-233 QFFTTAL
+233 QFFAAAL
-240 GFSLLFYPLGYY
+240 GFSLIFYPVGYY
-252 VIISGG
+252 VLASGG

-273 QIFTNP
+273 QVLNP
-279 QLIDHLLFYGLLT
+279 QLMDNVVFYGLLT
-292 FGLGALVLV
+292 FGLGALFLV

-322 VFLFALVLLIFS
+322 TFLFVLALLLFS

-360 KHSSRGDRRRRRE
+360 EHSGRIARRRRRE
-373 EVPNLWKKFMRG
+373 EVPTLWKKFMRG

-409 PASYSEQHQ
+409 PVSYSEQHQ
-418 VVDRIRQETSEGD
+418 VVDRIKQETSEGD

-446 QRLSGSMFPSPLLYT
+446 QRLAGSMFSSPLLYT

-475 ENQPKVIVVN
+475 ENQPKMILVN
-485 DKVALWSEVE
+485 DKVPVWSEVE
-495 TLLKENYQQVKTD
+495 TLLKENYQQVQTD

-516 IKQ
+516 IK

>member
-1 MAVYGRIEEVSET
+1 MAVYGRIEEISET

-27 LESHVEK
+27 LDYHAEK
-34 EEQVAFPFFRLII
+34 EERVAFPFFRLII
-47 GSTIATVFSVVIPL
+47 GSTIATIFSVVLPL

-136 RDQAKQLLTIFYI
+136 RDQAKQLLIIFYI

-163 LALPFLFAG
+163 LALPFLLAG

-188 FLRLGILLALSFFIE
+188 FLRLGLLLALSFFIE
-203 PLTSLLFTVVVTIGL
+203 PLTSLLFTAVVTIGL
-218 FIFNVGHGRFIHGIY
+218 FVFNVGHGRFIHGIY
-233 QFFTTAL
+233 QFFAAAL
-240 GFSLLFYPLGYY
+240 GFSLIFYPVGYY
-252 VIISGG
+252 VLASGG
-258 FGEALGSLLYPIDSL
+258 FGEALGSLLYPVDSL

-292 FGLGALVLV
+292 FGLGALVLI

-322 VFLFALVLLIFS
+322 VFLFGLLLLIFS
-334 QEPLHGSRLILILP
+334 QEPLHGSHLILILP

-360 KHSSRGDRRRRRE
+360 EHSGRMARRRRRE
-373 EVPNLWKKFMRG
+373 EVPTLWKKFMRG

-418 VVDRIRQETSEGD
+418 VVDRIKQETSEGD
-431 QIYIWDS
+431 RIYIWDS

-446 QRLSGSMFPSPLLYT
+446 QRLAGSMFSSPLLYT

-475 ENQPKVIVVN
+475 ENQPKMILVN
-485 DKVALWSEVE
+485 DKVPVWSEVE
-495 TLLKENYQQVKTD
+495 TILKENYQQVKTD

-516 IKQ
+516 IK

>member
-47 GSTIATVFSVVIPL
+47 GSTIATIFSVVLPL

-136 RDQAKQLLTIFYI
+136 RDQAKQLLIIFYI

-163 LALPFLFAG
+163 LALPFLLAG

-188 FLRLGILLALSFFIE
+188 FLRLGLLLALSFFIE
-203 PLTSLLFTVVVTIGL
+203 PLTSLLFTAVVTIGL
-218 FIFNVGHGRFIHGIY
+218 FVFNVGHGRFIHGIY
-233 QFFTTAL
+233 QFFAAAL
-240 GFSLLFYPLGYY
+240 GFSLIFYPVGYY
-252 VIISGG
+252 VLASGG
-258 FGEALGSLLYPIDSL
+258 FGEALGSLLYPVDSL

-292 FGLGALVLV
+292 FGLGALVLI

-322 VFLFALVLLIFS
+322 VFLFGLLLLIFS
-334 QEPLHGSRLILILP
+334 QEPLHGSHLILILP

-360 KHSSRGDRRRRRE
+360 EHSGRMARRRRRE
-373 EVPNLWKKFMRG
+373 EVPTLWKKFMRG

-409 PASYSEQHQ
+409 PASYSEQYQ
-418 VVDRIRQETSEGD
+418 VVDRIKQETSEGD

-446 QRLSGSMFPSPLLYT
+446 QRLAGSMFSSPLLYT

-475 ENQPKVIVVN
+475 ENQSKMILVN
-485 DKVALWSEVE
+485 DKVPVWSEVE
-495 TLLKENYQQVKTD
+495 TILKENYQQVKTD

-516 IKQ
+516 IK

>member
-14 IQSNEIEN
+14 IQSDGIEN

-47 GSTIATVFSVVIPL
+47 GSTIATIFSVVLPL

-91 AGQGLLY
+91 AGQGLIY

-108 ILFALVEWLAL
+108 ILFALVEWLAF

-136 RDQAKQLLTIFYI
+136 RDQAKQLLTIFYL
-149 LVSGLGFGGGYATI
+149 LVSGLGFGGGYAMI

-177 RYLSNPNNDKG
+177 RYLSNPNHDKG
-188 FLRLGILLALSFFIE
+188 FLRLGIFLALAFFIE

-218 FIFNVGHGRFIHGIY
+218 FVFNVGHGRFIHGIY
-233 QFFTTAL
+233 QFFATAL

-258 FGEALGSLLYPIDSL
+258 FGEAQESLLYPITSL
-273 QIFTNP
+273 QIFNNS
-279 QLIDHLLFYGLLT
+279 QLMDHLLFYGLLT

-301 FLGLFQSKASRLYV
+301 FLGLFQSKESRLYV

-322 VFLFALVLLIFS
+322 VFLFGLVLLIFS

-360 KHSSRGDRRRRRE
+360 EHSGRMARRRRRE
-373 EVPNLWKKFMRG
+373 EVPTLWKKFMRG
-385 NLYLPILVVVYLIA
+385 NLYLPILVVVYLIT

-418 VVDRIRQETSEGD
+418 VVDRIKQETSEGD
-431 QIYIWDS
+431 RIYIWDS

-446 QRLSGSMFPSPLLYT
+446 QRLAGSMFSSPLLYT

-475 ENQPKVIVVN
+475 ENQPKMILVN
-485 DKVALWSEVE
+485 DKVPVWSEVE
-495 TLLKENYQQVKTD
+495 TILKENYQQLKTD

-516 IKQ
+516 IK

>member
-27 LESHVEK
+27 FESHVEK
-34 EEQVAFPFFRLII
+34 EERVAFPFFRLII
-47 GSTIATVFSVVIPL
+47 GSTIATIFSVGLPV

-188 FLRLGILLALSFFIE
+188 FLSLGILLALSFFIE
-203 PLTSLLFTVVVTIGL
+203 PLTSLLFTAVVTIGL
-218 FIFNVGHGRFIHGIY
+218 FVFNVGHGRFIHGIY

-258 FGEALGSLLYPIDSL
+258 FGEALSRFLYPFTSMMA
-273 QIFTNP
+273 FTNP
-279 QLIDHLLFYGLLT
+279 QLAENALFYGLLT
-292 FGLGALVLV
+292 FGLGSFILV

-322 VFLFALVLLIFS
+322 VLLFVLALLLLS
-334 QEPLHGSRLILILP
+334 REPLHGSHLILILL

-360 KHSSRGDRRRRRE
+360 KHSARGARCRRRE
-373 EVPNLWKKFMRG
+373 EVPTLWKKFMRG
-385 NLYLPILVVVYLIA
+385 NLYLPILVVFYLIA

-475 ENQPKVIVVN
+475 ENQPKLIVVS
-485 DKVALWSEVE
+485 DKVALWSEAE

-516 IKQ
+516 IK

>member
-14 IQSNEIEN
+14 IQSDEIEN
-22 RLDRN
+22 RLNRN
-27 LESHVEK
+27 LESDLEK
-34 EEQVAFPFFRLII
+34 EEHLAFPFFKLIM
-47 GSTIATVFSVVIPL
+47 GSTIATIFSVVLPL

-91 AGQGLLY
+91 ASQGILY

-124 FLFSATDYLTGQ
+124 FLFSSTDYLTGQ
-136 RDQAKQLLTIFYI
+136 REQAKQLLTIFYI

-172 FSLVA
+172 FSFIA
-177 RYLSNPNNDKG
+177 AYLSNPNHDKG
-188 FLRLGILLALSFFIE
+188 FLRLGIFLALSFFIE
-203 PLTSLLFTVVVTIGL
+203 PLTSLFFIAVVTIGL
-218 FIFNVGHGRFIHGIY
+218 FVFNVGHGRLAHGVY
-233 QFFTTAL
+233 QFFAAAL
-240 GFSLLFYPLGYY
+240 GFSLIFYPVGYY
-252 VIISGG
+252 VLASGG

-273 QIFTNP
+273 QVLNP
-279 QLIDHLLFYGLLT
+279 QLMDNVVFYGLLT
-292 FGLGALVLV
+292 FGLGALFLV

-322 VFLFALVLLIFS
+322 TFLFVLALLLFS

-360 KHSSRGDRRRRRE
+360 EHSGRIARRRRRE
-373 EVPNLWKKFMRG
+373 EVPTLWKKFMRG

-409 PASYSEQHQ
+409 PVSYSEQHQ
-418 VVDRIRQETSEGD
+418 VVDRIKQETSEGD

-446 QRLSGSMFPSPLLYT
+446 QRLAGSMFSSPLLYT

-475 ENQPKVIVVN
+475 ENQPKMILVN
-485 DKVALWSEVE
+485 DKVPVWSEVE
-495 TLLKENYQQVKTD
+495 TLLKENYQQVQTD

-516 IKQ
+516 IK